1 VGEEESHSEEEI
13 KMIISESE
21 EDGKINL
28 NERELIQNV
37 FDFDNNVIRKIMTPV
52 NKMVCIDINETL
64 DESLKQIIDQ

>member
-1 VGEEESHSEEEI
+1 
-13 KMIISESE
+13 MIISESE

-52 NKMVCIDINETL
+52 NQMVCIDINESL
-64 DESLKQIIDQ
+64 DTSFKQIIDQ

>member
-1 VGEEESHSEEEI
+1 MGEEESHSEEEI